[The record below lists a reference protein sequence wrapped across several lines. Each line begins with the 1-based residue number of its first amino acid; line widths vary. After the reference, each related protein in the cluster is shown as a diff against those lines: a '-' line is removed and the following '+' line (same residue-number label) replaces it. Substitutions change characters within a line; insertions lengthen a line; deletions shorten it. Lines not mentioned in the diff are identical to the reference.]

1 MPDFG
6 VAGVKIN
13 GYLCANFL
21 KRMYKLIIFDFDGTL
36 ADTRELIIRTN
47 QESQKA
53 MGHEPV
59 SEDIIQGTIGLPL
72 AEGIMAQMPEL
83 TPQDM
88 PAWCATYR
96 RIFDVLKSQYVP
108 AIFPH
113 VKETLEALH
122 SQGCVLSVASSR
134 LSVSLNDFLR
144 QMGLAPLFK
153 LVLGADNVTAAKPDP
168 APVLQTM
175 QELGFTPEDTLVVG
189 DMPVDILMGSRAG
202 AKTCGVTFG
211 NSCREELTAAGAD
224 YVIDDMSKLLE
235 L

>member
-1 MPDFG
+1 MAIFAPT
-6 VAGVKIN
+6 
-13 GYLCANFL
+13 FL
-21 KRMYKLIIFDFDGTL
+21 IYMYKLIIFDFDGTL

>member
-1 MPDFG
+1 
-6 VAGVKIN
+6 
-13 GYLCANFL
+13 
-21 KRMYKLIIFDFDGTL
+21 MYKLIIFDFDGTL

-175 QELGFTPEDTLVVG
+175 QELGFTPKDTLVVG

-211 NSCREELTAAGAD
+211 NSNREELSAAGAD

>member
-1 MPDFG
+1 
-6 VAGVKIN
+6 
-13 GYLCANFL
+13 
-21 KRMYKLIIFDFDGTL
+21 
-36 ADTRELIIRTN
+36 
-47 QESQKA
+47 

>member
-1 MPDFG
+1 MAIFAPT
-6 VAGVKIN
+6 
-13 GYLCANFL
+13 FL
-21 KRMYKLIIFDFDGTL
+21 IYMYKLIIFDFDGTL

-144 QMGLAPLFK
+144 QMGLAPLFT

-175 QELGFTPEDTLVVG
+175 QELGFAPEDTLVVG

-211 NSCREELTAAGAD
+211 NSNREELSAAGAD
-224 YVIDDMSKLLE
+224 YVIDDMAKLLE

>member
-1 MPDFG
+1 MAIFAPT
-6 VAGVKIN
+6 
-13 GYLCANFL
+13 FL
-21 KRMYKLIIFDFDGTL
+21 IYMYKLIIFDFDGTL

-224 YVIDDMSKLLE
+224 YVIDDMAKLLE